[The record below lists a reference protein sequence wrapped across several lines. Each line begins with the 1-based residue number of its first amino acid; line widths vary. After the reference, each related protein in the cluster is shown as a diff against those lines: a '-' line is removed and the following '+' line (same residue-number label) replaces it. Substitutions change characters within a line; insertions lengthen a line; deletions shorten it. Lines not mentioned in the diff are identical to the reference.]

1 MGSKKYPKENELD
14 DYLARH
20 GGYSNA
26 WTDYEAVN
34 ILFFMGF
41 FLTVYIYVVIRQK
54 QFSDCHY
61 AQL

>member
-1 MGSKKYPKENELD
+1 MGSKKYPQENELD

-34 ILFFMGF
+34 IFYFME
-41 FLTVYIYVVIRQK
+41 FLIVYIYIINI
-54 QFSDCHY
+54 
-61 AQL
+61 